1 MRNSACAR
9 LMTPIIPKI
18 TARPRA
24 RRMSVAIVYRMP
36 NAVTATKSIV
46 LRAAGPGRLQSG
58 DATPT
63 LELRRVL
70 LCLIRVLDQVANL
83 HSVRGRDV
91 RERLDNRE
99 AALLV
104 HLGEVHRMHDVMA
117 LGVERDLALR
127 RLERQA
133 ALERLGDRVPLER
146 PRLLHRR
153 GPEVPA
159 VPDGAGRVGDVGV
172 VRAEAL
178 VPAAH
183 PLPVD
188 GVLELLK
195 V

>member
-9 LMTPIIPKI
+9 LITPIMPKI

-24 RRMSVAIVYRMP
+24 RRMSVAIAYRMP

-46 LRAAGPGRLQSG
+46 VRAPGSG
-58 DATPT
+58 RPQGGQRRDTA

-70 LCLIRVLDQVANL
+70 LGLIRVLDQIAHL
-83 HSVRGRDV
+83 HSVRGRDA

-104 HLGEVHRMHDVMA
+104 HFGEVHRVHDVVA
-117 LGVERDLALR
+117 LGVERDIALW

-133 ALERLGDRVPLER
+133 ALERLDDRVPLKCA
-146 PRLLHRR
+146 RLVHRH

-159 VPDGAGRVGDVGV
+159 VPDGA
-172 VRAEAL
+172 
-178 VPAAH
+178 
-183 PLPVD
+183 
-188 GVLELLK
+188 
-195 V
+195 

>member
-1 MRNSACAR
+1 MIVRSMTRPRRPTTTGATAMPIQTLAPWAVTANTVKAPTMRNSACAR
-9 LMTPIIPKI
+9 LMTPIMPKI

-46 LRAAGPGRLQSG
+46 LRAAGPGRLQGG

-70 LCLIRVLDQVANL
+70 RGLIRVLDQIAHL

-91 RERLDNRE
+91 RKRLDDRE

-104 HLGEVHRMHDVMA
+104 HFGEVHRVHDVVA
-117 LGVERDLALR
+117 LGVERDVALW

-133 ALERLGDRVPLER
+133 ALERLDDRVPL
-146 PRLLHRR
+146 
-153 GPEVPA
+153 
-159 VPDGAGRVGDVGV
+159 
-172 VRAEAL
+172 
-178 VPAAH
+178 
-183 PLPVD
+183 
-188 GVLELLK
+188 K
-195 V
+195 